1 MFQLERLTVVKE
13 TLVQIFGEMC
23 DDRIETTDG
32 MIPTLLDISN
42 LANAMLDISNLANT
56 IIPFI
61 EKEKKREQEAWND
74 ENS

>member
-13 TLVQIFGEMC
+13 TLIQIIGEMC
-23 DDRIETTDG
+23 DNRIETTDG
-32 MIPTLLDISN
+32 MIPT
-42 LANAMLDISNLANT
+42 ATDISNLANT
-56 IIPFI
+56 IIPFV

>member
-13 TLVQIFGEMC
+13 TLVQIIGEMC

-42 LANAMLDISNLANT
+42 LANT
-56 IIPFI
+56 IIPFV